1 VPAEVTARRTRIK
14 ISVMELDPDSQTT
27 RKRLYSPIHPDSE
40 EAPLSPLRSRL
51 HEIIFEADTPA
62 GKAFDVALLLAIALS
77 VAAVMLESVAPIRER
92 YGRQLYLVEWFFT
105 ILFTIEYLLR
115 LFCVRYPLRYAR
127 SFFGI
132 IDLLAVLPTYLS
144 ALLPGA
150 QSLLVIR
157 VIRLLRIFRIFKLT
171 RYLGEAKTLTVALRA
186 SRHKIIVFL
195 GAVLTIVT
203 IMGALMYLIEGPAA
217 GFTSIPRGVYWA
229 VVTMTT
235 VGYGDIAPRTVIGQT
250 LAAFVM
256 ILGYAIIAVPTGIVS
271 AELVQAA
278 RDSLGRST
286 QACPGCGAEGHD
298 SDAVYCKRCGHEL

>member
-1 VPAEVTARRTRIK
+1 MSPGPAPPEPRQRI
-14 ISVMELDPDSQTT
+14 
-27 RKRLYSPIHPDSE
+27 YSPIHSQSE
-40 EAPLSPLRSRL
+40 EAPLSPLRARL

-92 YGRQLYLVEWFFT
+92 YGPELYLAEWFFT
-105 ILFTIEYLLR
+105 ILFTVEYILR

-127 SFFGI
+127 SFLGI
-132 IDLLAVLPTYLS
+132 VDLLAVLPTYLS

-171 RYLGEAKTLTVALRA
+171 RFLGEAKTLTIALRS
-186 SRHKIIVFL
+186 SRHKIVVFL
-195 GAVLTIVT
+195 GAVLSLVT
-203 IMGALMYLIEGPAA
+203 IMGALMYLIEGPES

-229 VVTMTT
+229 IVTMTT
-235 VGYGDIAPRTVIGQT
+235 VGYGDIAPRTVIGQS

-278 RDSLGRST
+278 RDGLGRQT

-298 SDAVYCKRCGHEL
+298 SDAAYCKRCGTSI